1 MNKIKLAFLGVGDVA
16 QRDYLPELHRLAGR
30 VELVAVCGRTPE
42 RTRAVA
48 DQYHAG
54 AWFTDYDRLLAEVDF
69 DAVINLTPIQSHTAT
84 TLTALEAGKHV
95 YTEKPVAGSVSDARR
110 LQAAA
115 QQHNR
120 KLVCAPCVMLFPQV
134 RYAQTLLA
142 ENALGEIYLAR
153 AVIHMGVPPWQG
165 YASDPSPFFAKG
177 GGPAVDMGVYPLH
190 ALTGLLG
197 PVQRVSAMSS
207 RTRASFVPVDGPVA
221 GQTVPVEVDDNWQ
234 ITLDLGG
241 ARLATLDANNC
252 AQATL
257 APTLEIFG
265 LDGTLAL
272 NVLDVS
278 APVKVQPAGGAWTEV
293 ALPRTGRAAGPD
305 HLLGIEHLVDCIE
318 HDRAPVLSIEHALHV
333 VEIIEQA
340 EHSAQTGQVWP
351 IASRL
356 GRAP

>member
-1 MNKIKLAFLGVGDVA
+1 MTPIRLAFLGVGDVA

-30 VELVAVCGRTPE
+30 VEIAAVCGRTPE

-48 DQYHAG
+48 EQYQAG
-54 AWFTDYDRLLAEVDF
+54 AWYTDYDQMLAEAAV
-69 DAVINLTPIQSHTAT
+69 DAVINLTPIQSHAAT
-84 TLTALEAGKHV
+84 TLAALEAGKHV
-95 YTEKPVAGSVSDARR
+95 YTEKPVAGSAADARR

-115 QQHNR
+115 QQHQR

-142 ENALGEIYLAR
+142 KNALGEIYLAR

-197 PVQRVSAMSS
+197 PAQRVSAMAS

-252 AQATL
+252 AHTTH
-257 APTLEIFG
+257 APHLEIFG
-265 LDGTLAL
+265 LKGTLAL
-272 NVLDVS
+272 NLLDVS
-278 APVKVQPAGGAWTEV
+278 APVKLQPAGGDWTEV

-318 HDRAPVLSIEHALHV
+318 LDRDPVLSVEHALHV

-340 EHSAQTGQVWP
+340 ERSAQTGQVWR
-351 IASRL
+351 IASTL
-356 GRAP
+356 AQAA